1 MGLAVSD
8 MGKPRYLVLGKDLYL
23 LTILRLEVIP
33 AQSTYHY
40 RLRLLY
46 PLLSSTV
53 PTPPIHTTDVV
64 VINCWAY
71 SRAKDSSSPMLSI
84 FASASVSLPP
94 LPSLSIPCY
103 PLLPTLSSLLPPSP
117 PSRLNRSV
125 RLRQGFAVREASG
138 LQSSGIY
145 LPY

>member
-33 AQSTYHY
+33 AQSAYHY

-53 PTPPIHTTDVV
+53 PTPPIHTTDVF
-64 VINCWAY
+64 VI
-71 SRAKDSSSPMLSI
+71 K
-84 FASASVSLPP
+84 
-94 LPSLSIPCY
+94 
-103 PLLPTLSSLLPPSP
+103 LL
-117 PSRLNRSV
+117 
-125 RLRQGFAVREASG
+125 G
-138 LQSSGIY
+138 L
-145 LPY
+145 